1 MSQESTQSISMILTA
16 VLGLARTV
24 RQAQEDGKIQW
35 YEAASLAVA
44 ATGAGTAIMS
54 AVRDTS
60 ISGLDDI
67 IRILEQVEEGLRDG

>member
-35 YEAASLAVA
+35 YEAASLALAPARRLCLLYGIRPLVDS
-44 ATGAGTAIMS
+44 TTLS
-54 AVRDTS
+54 AS
-60 ISGLDDI
+60 
-67 IRILEQVEEGLRDG
+67 